1 MKTKSYILAG
11 IIAVITMGN
20 AMATDENTVTSKSYV
35 DAMDATKQDKI
46 TAKTTG
52 NVVTYNGTE
61 NGQTKFDEVG
71 IYNGGAQYN
80 ASTDSGKLITAGTVA
95 NMATAIESITI
106 PDNKLVGVDE
116 NGASNCQINNSCTLW
131 RISTGTTVLTPQ
143 GTLAPLTEACKAY
156 GDAITTSQSECCSG
170 QKRPCS
176 KGQTCYCGCNT
187 VTDCPSGSTS
197 CSTTTHTC
205 S

>member
-11 IIAVITMGN
+11 IIAAITMGN
-20 AMATDENTVTSKSYV
+20 AYATGENTVTSKSYV

-71 IYNGGAQYN
+71 IYNGSAQYN
-80 ASTDSGKLITAGTVA
+80 ESTDSDKLVTAGTVA
-95 NMATAIESITI
+95 NMAAAIETI
-106 PDNKLVGVDE
+106 EIQQQYLEGRYANGMGGCTGSGCVLWEIRNTTNKV
-116 NGASNCQINNSCTLW
+116 APS
-131 RISTGTTVLTPQ
+131 
-143 GTLAPLTEACKAY
+143 GTLAPLTSTSCKAY
-156 GDAITTSQSECCSG
+156 NESASSASECCSG
-170 QKRPCS
+170 VLVFGK
-176 KGQTCYCGCNT
+176 TTLCGCNT
-187 VTDCPSGSTS
+187 LTDCPSGSTS
-197 CSTTTHTC
+197 CDTLTHKC

>member
-1 MKTKSYILAG
+1 MKTKSYIFAG
-11 IIAVITMGN
+11 IIAAITMGN
-20 AMATDENTVTSKSYV
+20 AYATGENTVTSKSYV

-80 ASTDSGKLITAGTVA
+80 SSTDSGKLITAGTVA
-95 NMATAIESITI
+95 NMAETIESITI
-106 PDNKLVGVDE
+106 PDNKLTCANQAEG
-116 NGASNCQINNSCTLW
+116 CTLW
-131 RISTGTTVLTPQ
+131 QISNGTTALTHA
-143 GTLAPLTEACKAY
+143 GTFAPLTSCKAY
-156 GDAITTSQSECCSG
+156 GETVSGALECCSG
-170 QKRPCS
+170 RTRLRQF
-176 KGQTCYCGCNT
+176 GQPLYCGCNT
-187 VTDCPSGSTS
+187 LADCPSGSTN
-197 CSTTTHTC
+197 CSDLGTC